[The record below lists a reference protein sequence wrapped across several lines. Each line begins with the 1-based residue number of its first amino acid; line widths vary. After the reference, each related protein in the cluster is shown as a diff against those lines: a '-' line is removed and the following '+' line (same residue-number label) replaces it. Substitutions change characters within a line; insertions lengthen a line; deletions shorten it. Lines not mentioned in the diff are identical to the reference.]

1 MAAEPGQWS
10 NEAWIH
16 ADDADL
22 LALTREGS
30 SEAFAELWRRH
41 LPAAYSVASRYKGR
55 AAAED
60 VVADASLRVYQ
71 LLQAGK
77 GPQTHFRSYFLTTVK
92 TVAVDSARRDLR
104 LVPTEDDHLEVLT
117 GTEEHHYEAI
127 VDQGLVRTAFQSL
140 SERDQQVLWHTSVEG
155 HSPSAVAEVMGMS
168 PNGVSVTAL
177 RAKDALRARYL
188 DAHAER
194 AIARADS
201 DECRWVMERMGRYV
215 RGKLP
220 RRQHLRVEE
229 HIDECAHARALAL
242 EMTEVNRALP
252 ALIVPLIFMAACGSG
267 HVVVAG
273 LASAAAGAAGSS
285 DGSSGSSSASGAA
298 GPAGAVVVAPGLA
311 AAVGVSSAASGMPGG
326 GSSASGAGGAGAGA
340 AGAAAVGGVGA
351 VSGVAAAGAAGAASA
366 GAGAGAGGA
375 ALGAASMAASIL
387 GKTAAVV
394 AAAGLGAAFVASP
407 TGQAALAN
415 GPMGSTSPVVD
426 GSGVAGPAQPGAGGQ
441 SGSSQP
447 GASSGPSNPSSSR
460 PGGAASV
467 PATSRPPVSSSTYA
481 PAYPVQP
488 VPPRW
493 TPRTTPRSSGTW
505 APPITTT
512 LRPPT
517 ATTVITKTTLPATPT
532 TKPPATMPTKTITTT
547 PTITSTP
554 TTTTPTTS
562 TPTITSTPTTT
573 TPTTSTPTVI
583 VTTPPARY
591 RIEAGSPVRIWAPDA
606 VLVTVVS
613 TDLTNLQASGSGW
626 MCSDAADEVGAIA
639 CVHTNL
645 FKPAGELHISG
656 RPTTLRG
663 WIVWADG
670 GRTQFGVQL
679 G

>member
-10 NEAWIH
+10 SEAWVD

-41 LPAAYSVASRYKGR
+41 LPAAYAVATRYKGR

-104 LVPTEDDHLEVLT
+104 VVPTEDTHLEVLT
-117 GTEEHHYEAI
+117 GTEEHEYEAV

-194 AIARADS
+194 AISRADS

-229 HIDECAHARALAL
+229 HIDQCAHARALAL

-252 ALIVPLIFMAACGSG
+252 ALIVPIIFMAACGSG

-273 LASAAAGAAGSS
+273 LASAVAGAAGSG
-285 DGSSGSSSASGAA
+285 DASSGSSASSAGGGAAAASGA
-298 GPAGAVVVAPGLA
+298 GLVLGPGLA
-311 AAVGVSSAASGMPGG
+311 AAVGLSSAPTGMPGG
-326 GSSASGAGGAGAGA
+326 ALSSAGGSSAGGAGAGA
-340 AGAAAVGGVGA
+340 AGA
-351 VSGVAAAGAAGAASA
+351 GAAGAGIAGAGLATAAGPGAAGVAGAGAAAGA

-375 ALGAASMAASIL
+375 ALGAATMAASIL

-394 AAAGLGAAFVASP
+394 VAAGLGAAFVGSP
-407 TGQAALAN
+407 TGQAALAS
-415 GPMGSTSPVVD
+415 GPMGSTSTSADVGAD
-426 GSGVAGPAQPGAGGQ
+426 AGPTASGNQGQPG
-441 SGSSQP
+441 SSSQP
-447 GASSGPSNPSSSR
+447 GSAKPSAN
-460 PGGAASV
+460 V
-467 PATSRPPVSSSTYA
+467 A
-481 PAYPVQP
+481 PAKPGS
-488 VPPRW
+488 
-493 TPRTTPRSSGTW
+493 TTK
-505 APPITTT
+505 AP
-512 LRPPT
+512 
-517 ATTVITKTTLPATPT
+517 A
-532 TKPPATMPTKTITTT
+532 TKPPATPAASSRPPAYPVYPTYSPRPRKTPRPTGTWVPPITITVPPAPPTTAITKTTPPVATTT
-547 PTITSTP
+547 PTK
-554 TTTTPTTS
+554 TTTTPTT
-562 TPTITSTPTTT
+562 TTT
-573 TPTTSTPTVI
+573 TPTTTTTTTT
-583 VTTPPARY
+583 TTPPDAKPL
-591 RIEAGSPVRIWAPDA
+591 IEEGNPVRITAPGA
-606 VLVTVVS
+606 LLVVAYS
-613 TDLTNLQASGSGW
+613 MDGTNIEASGSGW
-626 MCSDAADEVGAIA
+626 ECSPAVDRVGALA
-639 CVHTNL
+639 CAHLTTSE
-645 FKPAGELHISG
+645 PAGVLQISG
-656 RPTTLRG
+656 KPTKLRVVITWRDG
-663 WIVWADG
+663 FFVDEIVE
-670 GRTQFGVQL
+670 L